1 MVTMIYFY
9 FICNNFFM
17 FSHVNLAT
25 FVLHHPEHGHAV
37 VLPIIS
43 CIIDGTL
50 VYDKAS
56 PPFASF
62 ISSVCP
68 KIEV

>member
-1 MVTMIYFY
+1 MTITCPINL
-9 FICNNFFM
+9 FIH
-17 FSHVNLAT
+17 SHVHPAVL
-25 FVLHHPEHGHAV
+25 VLHHPEHGHAV

-50 VYDKAS
+50 VYDKTS

-62 ISSVCP
+62 ISLVCP
-68 KIEV
+68 KNEV